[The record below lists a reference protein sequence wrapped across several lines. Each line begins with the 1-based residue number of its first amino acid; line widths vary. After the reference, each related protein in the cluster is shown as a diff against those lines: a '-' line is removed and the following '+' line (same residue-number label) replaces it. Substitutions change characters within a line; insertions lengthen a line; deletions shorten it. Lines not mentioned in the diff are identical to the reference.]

1 MGIVATDFV
10 YIGYVLVH
18 TVKPGRLT
26 ALLCRRDRPD
36 LLVSSEPDRTDYC
49 RTHGADFKNFA
60 LARPRTAS
68 L

>member
-26 ALLCRRDRPD
+26 ALLCRRDR
-36 LLVSSEPDRTDYC
+36 LVLSEPDRTDYC